1 MFMSLLLSLFGGFVE
16 RSQTMNWTFVSY
28 LSESIFETGK
38 NFIEFFALTTSNIA
52 LKGKTSAFRERP

>member
-1 MFMSLLLSLFGGFVE
+1 
-16 RSQTMNWTFVSY
+16 MNWTFVSY